1 MAHQF
6 SRRRF
11 LMTLTC
17 GAAGIW
23 LSNQRLTAAQEV
35 NRSELKFKRGT
46 SSTTVEDVIVRG
58 SVNRYEFSANAG
70 QTLSVAITSP
80 ENNAVFG
87 LYVVSPYGYS
97 DLHNEDDD
105 VAFSDIAA
113 FENGNE
119 PVNPGID
126 DERTSWRG
134 SLPFGSKTGQG
145 SQYAIVVGST
155 RGNAGFSLKVSIK

>member
-1 MAHQF
+1 MNPIGVYPVSYTHLDVYKRQ
-6 SRRRF
+6 
-11 LMTLTC
+11 
-17 GAAGIW
+17 AGVW
-23 LSNQRLTAAQEV
+23 LSTQRLAAAQEV

-46 SSTTVEDVIVRG
+46 SSTTVDDTILRG

-70 QTLSVAITSP
+70 QTLNISITSP

-87 LYVVSPYGYS
+87 LYVVSPYGYA
-97 DLHNEDDD
+97 DLHNENDD

-119 PVNPGID
+119 PPNPGID
-126 DERTSWRG
+126 AERTSWRG

-145 SQYAIVVGST
+145 RCV
-155 RGNAGFSLKVSIK
+155 